1 MNSNLLVFM
10 VGILLT
16 LVGVLAYFKEKKS
29 KSNSNSKYMKYV
41 YIVAGILI
49 LMTLL

>member
-1 MNSNLLVFM
+1 MNSNFLVFI

-16 LVGVLAYFKEKKS
+16 LAGVLAYFKENKS
-29 KSNSNSKYMKYV
+29 KRNNNHMKYV